1 MTSESAVP
9 VQIDDSP
16 SDRIAA
22 AVTRLGERAVVDR
35 SASLLLGGNEGEEFL
50 LIVGGR
56 HAQGVLDGAPPL
68 YWPEVWGARALTFVW
83 DDSAA
88 PAVHR
93 GLRDQAWRVREMC
106 ARVVFVR
113 ALPEQD
119 ALLELLS
126 DEVARVRGAA
136 ARALGEVGDSGHLEA
151 LRALLTDEEKEV
163 RRSAHDAMVRLEE
176 RTAGT
181 STPHS

>member
-1 MTSESAVP
+1 MASESASS

-16 SDRIAA
+16 GDRISA
-22 AVTRLGERAVVDR
+22 AVARFGEQAVVDR
-35 SASLLLGGNEGEEFL
+35 CASLLAGGNEGEEFL

-83 DDSAA
+83 ADSAR

-93 GLRDQAWRVREMC
+93 GLGDRAWRVREMC
-106 ARVVFVR
+106 ARVVFLR
-113 ALPEQD
+113 RLDEQEALS
-119 ALLELLS
+119 ALLA

-136 ARALGEVGDSGHLEA
+136 ARALGEVGNASHLEA
-151 LRALLTDEEKEV
+151 LSLLLTDVEKEV
-163 RRSAHDAMVRLEE
+163 RRSAHDAMVRLEK
-176 RTAGT
+176 RTAA
-181 STPHS
+181 P